1 MTGSYPPI
9 GTVVVIVPTYNEREN
24 LEPVTARVR
33 TAVPD
38 ADLLIVD
45 DNSPDGT
52 GELADKLAAA
62 DARIHVLHRPGKSG
76 LGAAY
81 VAGFG
86 WALDRGYDAMVEM
99 DADGSHQPED
109 LPRLLAGL
117 DRADLVVGTRWMPG
131 GKIVNWPKSRE
142 ILSRGANI
150 YTRVMLGIAVR
161 DATGGFRAYRAGTLR
176 AIPLDK
182 VVSQGY
188 CFQID
193 LTLRTIQAGLTV
205 AEIPITFVE
214 RARGHSKMSN
224 AIVREAFWRVA
235 VWGVSRRT
243 AGLRARIRP
252 GKGELP
258 ARPSGA
264 GTLGALALLA
274 PAGLCV
280 AVIAP
285 GPAPLPDDRQPLG
298 EHLFQVGDG
307 APFHQHVPVTARR
320 LGLRSRRFVTG
331 RGYRGRA
338 AHTALPLRWHLCL
351 SGEGHAEPVA
361 LRAIESDLLA
371 WGQVGVTIVLIARG
385 AKASAT

>member
-1 MTGSYPPI
+1 VTGSYPPI

-24 LEPVTARVR
+24 LEPVAARVR

-176 AIPLDK
+176 AIALDE
-182 VVSQGY
+182 VDSQGY

-307 APFHQHVPVTARR
+307 APFHQHVPVAARR
-320 LGLRSRRFVTG
+320 LGLLLRGQVHG
-331 RGYRGRA
+331 RGERRRPADSAFPYRRD
-338 AHTALPLRWHLCL
+338 LRLRREWHREVMTL
-351 SGEGHAEPVA
+351 GAV
-361 LRAIESDLLA
+361 ESDLPA
-371 WGQVGVTIVLIARG
+371 RCQVGVAVVLVARRSEPG
-385 AKASAT
+385 AA